1 MSARTKLY
9 GCVVGRGHYLE
20 RIEGGG
26 YDREEYEQYPDR
38 YISTFNKKVKFN
50 CNNDLVHFASII
62 FFTFIIN
69 VKNRLLLSL
78 QS

>member
-38 YISTFNKKVKFN
+38 YISTFNKKV
-50 CNNDLVHFASII
+50 
-62 FFTFIIN
+62 
-69 VKNRLLLSL
+69 
-78 QS
+78 